1 MNGHEFLARRLKDE
15 QLTFKKRDN
24 AFHDISDY
32 PKAQAIANQFID
44 QDWPKILSKFAES
57 VNPLMLTLLKGMQ
70 YYWVIDQEEFA
81 SDVIFEN
88 LDLLNPL
95 YENLVD
101 HAITCFSE
109 EDVMTFLERKLSTGF
124 AGEIVSHYKKRWP
137 GTRIKHRM
145 KKNWIKM
152 YDNHGCV
159 LRVETVINNPYEFK
173 VRRHG
178 KRKGQVVL
186 NWFPMAKGVA
196 NMYRFAEVSL
206 AANSR
211 YLEELSEVSNP
222 DEPRAAIRIIGQRHY
237 INGRSYRGFNPL
249 NEKDIVLF
257 AAVCRGENI
266 I

>member
-44 QDWPKILSKFAES
+44 QDWPKILSKFVES

-70 YYWVIDQEEFA
+70 YYWVLDQAKFA
-81 SDVIFEN
+81 SNVIFEN
-88 LDLLNPL
+88 PDLLNPL

-101 HAITCFSE
+101 HAITCYSG
-109 EDVMTFLERKLSTGF
+109 EDVMTFLGRKLSTGF

-152 YDNHGCV
+152 YDKHGCV

-178 KRKGQVVL
+178 KRT
-186 NWFPMAKGVA
+186 
-196 NMYRFAEVSL
+196 
-206 AANSR
+206 
-211 YLEELSEVSNP
+211 
-222 DEPRAAIRIIGQRHY
+222 
-237 INGRSYRGFNPL
+237 
-249 NEKDIVLF
+249 
-257 AAVCRGENI
+257 
-266 I
+266 